1 MNDTSLLRC
10 HCGINGHLINW
21 APIAFVL
28 LLFTRFYF
36 KNDLINFSSAVI
48 GVLYGYYLLIIL
60 LPELFKKSAI
70 MIFLILMIIS
80 WLMNVWV
87 GVNEVWI
94 KGMQYFSNFGFAI
107 ALLSSRLDNRIY
119 TSLFI
124 AFIVFV
130 SYHILRGINPE
141 DVFTVSRNFFSI
153 LYILILSLYYIS
165 ALKTNNEITLL
176 APIVGVVISIWAVGR
191 AGIFSG
197 FIILAATII
206 ISKKYIYLFI
216 FIIGAIFLF
225 VVTNFE
231 YFDSLSLLEGFN
243 RIQRLGF
250 DGERN
255 NINYDYLLSA
265 FFDSFTYIFGA
276 NINLI
281 PSIID
286 VDGNAHNSFINLHV
300 VFGALGFFV
309 LLFSLIYSTVILCVS
324 GEYILLMLL
333 IVSIFRS
340 AVDSSAFYGPLD
352 IIILYCLL
360 RSWAIGFTK
369 N

>member
-1 MNDTSLLRC
+1 
-10 HCGINGHLINW
+10 
-21 APIAFVL
+21 
-28 LLFTRFYF
+28 
-36 KNDLINFSSAVI
+36 
-48 GVLYGYYLLIIL
+48 
-60 LPELFKKSAI
+60 
-70 MIFLILMIIS
+70 MIIS
-80 WLMNVWV
+80 WLLNLWV
-87 GVNEVWI
+87 GMNEVWM

-107 ALLSSRLDNRIY
+107 ALLSSRLDNRMY
-119 TSLFI
+119 ASLFI
-124 AFIVFV
+124 AFIIFVF
-130 SYHILRGINPE
+130 YQILQGINPE
-141 DVFTVSRNFFSI
+141 DVFAVSRNFFSI

-165 ALKTNNEITLL
+165 GLKTNKEITIL
-176 APIVGVVISIWAVGR
+176 APIVGVMISIWAVGR

-197 FIILAATII
+197 FIILATTVIL
-206 ISKKYIYLFI
+206 SKKIYSFI
-216 FIIGAIFLF
+216 FLMGAIFVF
-225 VVTNFE
+225 VAMNFD

-243 RIQRLGF
+243 RIQRLGL

-265 FFDSFTYIFGA
+265 FFDSFTYLFGA

-309 LLFSLIYSTVILCVS
+309 LLFSLIYSIVILCRS

-333 IVSIFRS
+333 IVSVFRS

-352 IIILYCLL
+352 IVILYCMF
-360 RSWAIGFTK
+360 RSWIITFAENK
-369 N
+369 SE